1 MTSLASQDI
10 SRIIEMVWE
19 DRMPF
24 EVIHFESWSKS
35 LTNGKV
41 NLLNKPRIDLQKKYC
56 MTDYINFVARKISTL
71 AFLK

>member
-10 SRIIEMVWE
+10 SRIIEVVWE

-24 EVIHFESWSKS
+24 EAIHFESWSKS

-41 NLLNKPRIDLQKKYC
+41 NLLNKPRIDLQKN
-56 MTDYINFVARKISTL
+56 IA
-71 AFLK
+71 